1 MIESPTDAVLVRKG
15 AGTISNF
22 GTIESTAGF
31 AAIYFGDG
39 GRVTN
44 YGVVETHGTASAAAI
59 SIGGTTGAVVNFG
72 TIKGAVGLAV
82 TTGDT
87 AGVTLTD
94 SGRIV
99 GTGGIAVQFGAGDD
113 LLTIDPGAVFIGS
126 VDGGGGSNKIVEGM
140 PGTLAVSGIS
150 GFETI
155 VLANGGNDMLTLT
168 SANFAGAAGNTI
180 TVDGGNAGNT
190 ISAAGAAATD
200 KAILRGG
207 AGADTLIAG
216 QNTTMNGRAGAN
228 VLVFTT
234 PGSIAAPTR
243 ISLLTLLLQAIGW
256 RAAMPGSTSSNPAP
270 APRRSCW
277 ARPCSR
283 RTDRP
288 LHQQRRRLRL

>member
-1 MIESPTDAVLVRKG
+1 M
-15 AGTISNF
+15 
-22 GTIESTAGF
+22 
-31 AAIYFGDG
+31 
-39 GRVTN
+39 
-44 YGVVETHGTASAAAI
+44 
-59 SIGGTTGAVVNFG
+59 
-72 TIKGAVGLAV
+72 GLGV

-234 PGSIAAPTR
+234 PGSIAAPNTNFVTGFTAATDR
-243 ISLLTLLLQAIGW
+243 IAFSNAGFDLQQPGASATPQLLD
-256 RAAMPGSTSSNPAP
+256 AALFAANPTGRFTSSADVFAYDTKTGGLYYDAGGNGAG
-270 APRRSCW
+270 S
-277 ARPCSR
+277 SR
-283 RTDRP
+283 EHVATLTGHP
-288 LHQQRRRLRL
+288 ILSEVFFVS